1 MKIKTRRKSYHEVM
15 ALPKTPHRKPEKAW
29 PVFPALI
36 RLLSIPELLFTRFSY
51 TEQDMEK
58 AGDGPYLILMNHCC
72 FTDLMIAFRMLK
84 KIPFNIVCTTDAMV
98 GKGWLMRAIGCFPT
112 EKFVSDLTLVRDMMY
127 VTGKLKRSVLMY
139 PEAGYSFDGTSTTLP
154 ESLGHIIGKLGLPV
168 LTIIT
173 EGAFARDPLYNGLQK
188 RRVKIS
194 AKLSCLLSREEA
206 ASLSGDEIN
215 ARIAETFSFDAF
227 AWQRDNG
234 IIIKEKFRADGL
246 ERVLYKCPHCGAE
259 NQMLGKGIMLTC
271 KACSKQWEM
280 QTNGQLRAL
289 DGDTEYAHIPDW
301 FRWQRQT
308 VREEILSGS
317 YRMQTDVDIAMLVNQ
332 NALYEVGS
340 GVLTHDESGFHLIGC
355 DGALDYRQNA
365 LANYTLNS
373 DFYWYEK
380 ADIMGIGRR
389 GEMYYCFTKING
401 LVTKARLATEE
412 LYKIKKVAK

>member
-1 MKIKTRRKSYHEVM
+1 
-15 ALPKTPHRKPEKAW
+15 
-29 PVFPALI
+29 
-36 RLLSIPELLFTRFSY
+36 
-51 TEQDMEK
+51 
-58 AGDGPYLILMNHCC
+58 
-72 FTDLMIAFRMLK
+72 MLK

-112 EKFVSDLTLVRDMMY
+112 EKFVSDLTLVRDMMH

-139 PEAGYSFDGTSTTLP
+139 PEAGYSFDGTATTLP

-188 RRVKIS
+188 RKVKIS

-215 ARIAETFSFDAF
+215 TRIAEAFSFDAF

-234 IIIKEKFRADGL
+234 IEIKEKFRADGL

-259 NQMLGKGIMLTC
+259 NQMLGKGIMLRC

-301 FRWQRQT
+301 FRWQRQM

-340 GVLTHDESGFHLIGC
+340 GVLTHDESGFDLIGC

-412 LYKIKKVAK
+412 LYKIKKAAK

>member
-112 EKFVSDLTLVRDMMY
+112 EKFVSDLTLVRDMLH

-188 RRVKIS
+188 RKVHVSAEVKCI
-194 AKLSCLLSREEA
+194 LTPEEIA
-206 ASLSGDEIN
+206 EKPLAEIN
-215 ARIAETFSFDAF
+215 AMIDEAFSFDQF
-227 AWQRDNG
+227 KW
-234 IIIKEKFRADGL
+234 
-246 ERVLYKCPHCGAE
+246 
-259 NQMLGKGIMLTC
+259 
-271 KACSKQWEM
+271 
-280 QTNGQLRAL
+280 
-289 DGDTEYAHIPDW
+289 
-301 FRWQRQT
+301 
-308 VREEILSGS
+308 
-317 YRMQTDVDIAMLVNQ
+317 
-332 NALYEVGS
+332 
-340 GVLTHDESGFHLIGC
+340 
-355 DGALDYRQNA
+355 
-365 LANYTLNS
+365 
-373 DFYWYEK
+373 
-380 ADIMGIGRR
+380 
-389 GEMYYCFTKING
+389 
-401 LVTKARLATEE
+401 
-412 LYKIKKVAK
+412 